1 MVQSLLIES
10 ITLALLYYILNF
22 CRLLR
27 ATFYIFQ
34 KQMSE
39 AMTDLTHLISCSTT
53 DTKLKVNA
61 LIKRAS
67 LYIQQCKDPTK
78 DPELSF
84 ADFSLAIQL
93 DPENADIY
101 HHRWVY
107 CVLSA
112 FVIKLRLLGVLFLL

>member
-1 MVQSLLIES
+1 M
-10 ITLALLYYILNF
+10 
-22 CRLLR
+22 R

-53 DTKLKVNA
+53 DTKVKVNA

-101 HHRWVY
+101 HHRCVY
-107 CVLSA
+107 
-112 FVIKLRLLGVLFLL
+112 

>member
-1 MVQSLLIES
+1 
-10 ITLALLYYILNF
+10 
-22 CRLLR
+22 LR

-53 DTKLKVNA
+53 DTKVKVNA

-84 ADFSLAIQL
+84 ADFSLASQL

-101 HHRWVY
+101 HHRCVY
-107 CVLSA
+107 NPRS
-112 FVIKLRLLGVLFLL
+112 